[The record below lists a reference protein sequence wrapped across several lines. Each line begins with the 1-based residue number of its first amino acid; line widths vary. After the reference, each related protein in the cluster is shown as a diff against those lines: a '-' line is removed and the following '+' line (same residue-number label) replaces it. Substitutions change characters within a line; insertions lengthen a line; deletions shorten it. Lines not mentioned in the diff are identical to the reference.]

1 LRKLA
6 RLAKALNAEM
16 QIGDGELRLRKALV
30 GFTEEDISY
39 LLIGRTYVMPEV
51 EAVIEEFYRRQ
62 LTVPEIAT
70 VIGNSETLQ
79 KLRTIQRK
87 YIEELFSGAYDK
99 IYANYRMR
107 IGIVHRNIGIE
118 PKYYVYAVKLLQKI
132 LLDTVRA
139 RISDEELAA
148 GVAGAIEKLFHL
160 DTALVFDGY
169 LQDTVS
175 ELKATTKKAVAYA
188 ARLEEK
194 VAEVE
199 VLSRIDP
206 LTGLLN
212 RRAFLEELRKELNRA
227 MRNGLPVSLLY
238 LDVDEFK
245 SINDNYGHAKGDEIL
260 TTIAQALKEDL
271 LETDFAG

>member
-1 LRKLA
+1 
-6 RLAKALNAEM
+6 
-16 QIGDGELRLRKALV
+16 
-30 GFTEEDISY
+30 
-39 LLIGRTYVMPEV
+39 
-51 EAVIEEFYRRQ
+51 
-62 LTVPEIAT
+62 
-70 VIGNSETLQ
+70 
-79 KLRTIQRK
+79 
-87 YIEELFSGAYDK
+87 
-99 IYANYRMR
+99 
-107 IGIVHRNIGIE
+107 
-118 PKYYVYAVKLLQKI
+118 
-132 LLDTVRA
+132 
-139 RISDEELAA
+139 LAA

-199 VLSRIDP
+199 VLSRIDS

-212 RRAFLEELRKELNRA
+212 RRAFHEELRKELNRA
-227 MRNGLPVSLLY
+227 MRNGLPLSLLY

-260 TTIAQALKEDL
+260 ITIAQALKEDL
-271 LETDFAG
+271 RETDFAGRLGGDEFCVLFSAADHEQAHAATERFAERLRKVTSQTVSIGIATTGPEEFSLPEVLIAERQVHV